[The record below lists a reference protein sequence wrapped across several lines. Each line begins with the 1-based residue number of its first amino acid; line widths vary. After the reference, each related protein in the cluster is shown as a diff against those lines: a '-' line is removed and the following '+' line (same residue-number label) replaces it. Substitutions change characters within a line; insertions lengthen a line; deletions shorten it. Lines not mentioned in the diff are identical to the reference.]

1 MHFFLQGMTLKQLI
15 HMLIILII
23 LIIVMPVSVKEW
35 INLHSPEILPHYWM
49 YYILLFCVS
58 YVLNGVVNSAYHAV
72 TERIEVF
79 AAQKRKSKEEKY
91 VQDLFDSL
99 TLGERAY
106 LAFAVAANNQLQTE
120 KGAHESISLLKKG
133 LLVRRPPA
141 VGYPD
146 TDRFVIPESY
156 SIRRQLVLPTRA
168 NYTGRTLQCDIKSRL
183 LLPSLS
189 FSCSFHLSVRTYIRD
204 GSAGLPPPPP

>member
-1 MHFFLQGMTLKQLI
+1 VTTKRIGKSILEKTLTRWPVFVDHF
-15 HMLIILII
+15 
-23 LIIVMPVSVKEW
+23 
-35 INLHSPEILPHYWM
+35 N
-49 YYILLFCVS
+49 
-58 YVLNGVVNSAYHAV
+58 
-72 TERIEVF
+72 
-79 AAQKRKSKEEKY
+79 
-91 VQDLFDSL
+91 SL

-156 SIRRQLVLPTRA
+156 RHE
-168 NYTGRTLQCDIKSRL
+168 C
-183 LLPSLS
+183 
-189 FSCSFHLSVRTYIRD
+189 YIRF
-204 GSAGLPPPPP
+204 AGKADSLMDELIAQDKHGKNK

>member
-35 INLHSPEILPHYWM
+35 INLHNPEILPHYWM

-72 TERIEVF
+72 TERIEIF

-106 LAFAVAANNQLQTE
+106 LAFAVAANNQLKTE
-120 KGAHESISLLKKG
+120 KGSPEAISLLEKG
-133 LLVRRPPA
+133 LLIRVPSA
-141 VGYPD
+141 TGYPEI
-146 TDRFVIPESY
+146 DRFVIPERY
-156 SIRRQLVLPTRA
+156 R
-168 NYTGRTLQCDIKSRL
+168 NEC
-183 LLPSLS
+183 
-189 FSCSFHLSVRTYIRD
+189 YIREGANKQVISSQAD
-204 GSAGLPPPPP
+204 SLIKISRIWADFFPANTSNQPI

>member
-35 INLHSPEILPHYWM
+35 INLHNPEILPHYWM

-72 TERIEVF
+72 TERIEIF

-91 VQDLFDSL
+91 VQDLFDLFPGSVL
-99 TLGERAY
+99 TDYRILKNYAKT
-106 LAFAVAANNQLQTE
+106 LT
-120 KGAHESISLLKKG
+120 GAG
-133 LLVRRPPA
+133 V
-141 VGYPD
+141 
-146 TDRFVIPESY
+146 
-156 SIRRQLVLPTRA
+156 
-168 NYTGRTLQCDIKSRL
+168 
-183 LLPSLS
+183 
-189 FSCSFHLSVRTYIRD
+189 
-204 GSAGLPPPPP
+204 